1 MNAVLGLVS
10 PRRRHVNDRPDRLD
24 CPSLVVRTEEECRHG
39 VKGSRINGTLV
50 IACNKPVAPRAAK
63 GVLRYVKSRND
74 LKGEELTDSHAASLG
89 NLDQR
94 EVAWCG
100 TATLVAGKGPTV
112 HADAVCKTLTD
123 IPSSPLAHTPY
134 PHPKLCGRYGS
145 VFHLLDVLPHR
156 DHLVFSRPNKS
167 ELGKAF
173 LKIMLQDSETGS
185 IVSTSRVRMEKTMTQ
200 TQISDNLCSN
210 LALLRRHSRI
220 SQSALGLRYG
230 VSGQA
235 VSAWEHGRCEPSYAI
250 LVDLATVYGIQLED
264 FHTLTP
270 EQIEH
275 LPKVEVEG

>member
-1 MNAVLGLVS
+1 
-10 PRRRHVNDRPDRLD
+10 
-24 CPSLVVRTEEECRHG
+24 
-39 VKGSRINGTLV
+39 
-50 IACNKPVAPRAAK
+50 
-63 GVLRYVKSRND
+63 
-74 LKGEELTDSHAASLG
+74 
-89 NLDQR
+89 
-94 EVAWCG
+94 
-100 TATLVAGKGPTV
+100 
-112 HADAVCKTLTD
+112 
-123 IPSSPLAHTPY
+123 
-134 PHPKLCGRYGS
+134 
-145 VFHLLDVLPHR
+145 
-156 DHLVFSRPNKS
+156 
-167 ELGKAF
+167 
-173 LKIMLQDSETGS
+173 MLQDSETGS

-220 SQSALGLRYG
+220 SQRALGLRYG